1 MKKVK
6 KYLWAIVVMTAM
18 LFSCGEPVVM
28 DTPSS
33 ALLSLDK
40 VCDYQA
46 QTNQKMGEVKKWY
59 EQHHKNGIEE
69 IHIKVK
75 GTAGEDYYLTYPTP
89 IVKSPDVLSINDAKV
104 AGRGVIVNHLEI
116 MADGSLI
123 WNGSPCDIDNIY
135 ASIVNTQ
142 EERPSELYVFISVD
156 EETSFEDYINV
167 KNTLYRYYDHLS
179 NEYYGSSYLSLK
191 YDEQDKMKG
200 MYIIGDKEYI
210 YDNDKV
216 KR

>member
-1 MKKVK
+1 MKKGK

-28 DTPSS
+28 DAPSS

-46 QTNQKMGEVKKWY
+46 QTSHKMREVKKWY
-59 EQHHKNGIEE
+59 EQHLKNNKEE

-75 GTAGEDYYLTYPTP
+75 GASGEDYYLAYPTP

-123 WNGSPCDIDNIY
+123 WNDSPCDIDNIY
-135 ASIVNTQ
+135 ASIIKIA
-142 EERPSELYVFISVD
+142 EELPSELYVFISVD
-156 EETSFEDYINV
+156 EDTSFEDYINV
-167 KNTLYRYYDHLS
+167 KNTLYHYYDHLS
-179 NEYYGSSYLSLK
+179 NEYFGSPYIALK

-200 MYIIGDKEYI
+200 MSIIGNKEYI

>member
-1 MKKVK
+1 MKKGK

-46 QTNQKMGEVKKWY
+46 QTNQNMGEVKKWY
-59 EQHHKNGIEE
+59 EQHLKNDIEE

-75 GTAGEDYYLTYPTP
+75 GAADKDYYLVYPTP

-116 MADGSLI
+116 MADGSLL
-123 WNGSPCDIDNIY
+123 WNGSPDDIDNIY
-135 ASIVNTQ
+135 ASIVNTK